1 MLKISNLAVWISNQ
15 KSGGTI
21 DTIVTMVLLTYYGTI
36 VTIVYLGGTIINI
49 TNTISTNTII
59 TILPS

>member
-1 MLKISNLAVWISNQ
+1 LLKIKNLAVWISNQ

-36 VTIVYLGGTIINI
+36 VTIVYLGDTIINI

>member
-1 MLKISNLAVWISNQ
+1 MRFDSLDLQPDFSR
-15 KSGGTI
+15 GTI

-49 TNTISTNTII
+49 TNTINTNI
-59 TILPS
+59 TIVI